1 MIECNKNEYEF
12 RTQRQ
17 AYDLNMSEKAELV
30 RRSDV
35 EAGKFRD
42 MHELLGR
49 VERNEVET
57 TNNLMAENRNR
68 EDIKLLNAQLTSQNF
83 DMKREIEAL

>member
-68 EDIKLLNAQLTSQNF
+68 EDIKLLNAQLTSQNY

>member
-42 MHELLGR
+42 MHEILGR

-68 EDIKLLNAQLTSQNF
+68 EDIKLLTAQLTSQNY

>member
-1 MIECNKNEYEF
+1 MIECNKNENEF
-12 RTQRQ
+12 RKLRQ
-17 AYDLNMSEKAELV
+17 SYDFYMADKAELV

-35 EAGKFRD
+35 EAGKFRE

-57 TNNLMAENRNR
+57 DNNLIAENRNR
-68 EDIKLLNAQLTSQNF
+68 EDIKLLNAKLTS
-83 DMKREIEAL
+83 

>member
-42 MHELLGR
+42 MHELLGK

>member
-1 MIECNKNEYEF
+1 MIDCNKNEYEF

-68 EDIKLLNAQLTSQNF
+68 EDIKLLNAQLTSQNY

>member
-1 MIECNKNEYEF
+1 MIECSKNEFEF
-12 RTQRQ
+12 WTLRQ
-17 AYDLNMSEKAELV
+17 AYDLNMSDKAELV

-35 EAGKFRD
+35 EAGKFRE
-42 MHELLGR
+42 MHELLGS

-57 TNNLMAENRNR
+57 SNNLMAENRNR
-68 EDIKLLNAQLTSQNF
+68 EDIKLLNAQLTSQNY